1 MPVLQAV
8 RNKVIGIWEGR
19 KLSDSDTESVTFIY
33 SKYSKRKNAISGGAY
48 F

>member
-8 RNKVIGIWEGR
+8 RNQAIGIWEGR
-19 KLSDSDTESVTFIY
+19 KLSDFDTESVTFISPEIY
-33 SKYSKRKNAISGGAY
+33 EKKNTISAWAY